1 MKNIIEKRKDQ
12 LRFIGAII
20 LAIGVIFAVTGIIL
34 LVTSNIGKDVSVLK
48 LIFGIILLVVGIAGI
63 VCGIVFSWVGRAV
76 VATKGS
82 IAEDNLGK
90 GTVNMHKCENCG
102 AEVAEGVKIC
112 SKCEENL
119 KP

>member
-1 MKNIIEKRKDQ
+1 MNIIEKRKGQ
-12 LRFIGAII
+12 
-20 LAIGVIFAVTGIIL
+20 
-34 LVTSNIGKDVSVLK
+34 LK
-48 LIFGIILLVVGIAGI
+48 LIGIVILILGIVLTVAGVVLLCNSGIGSDLDTMKLVFGIVLIILGVSGLGLGVFFTWMAG
-63 VCGIVFSWVGRAV
+63 SV

-90 GTVNMHKCENCG
+90 GTVNMNKCENCG
-102 AEVAEGVKIC
+102 AEVEIGQTLC